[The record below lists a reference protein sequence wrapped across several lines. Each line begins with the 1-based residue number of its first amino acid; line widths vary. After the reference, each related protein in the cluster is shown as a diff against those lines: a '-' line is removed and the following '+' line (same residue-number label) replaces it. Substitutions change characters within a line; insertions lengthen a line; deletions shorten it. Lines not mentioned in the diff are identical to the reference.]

1 MSTKRRVMVSHYT
14 QNIKTNGVEPE
25 ERGEATF
32 HEFGLDLVEGEG
44 SYSIAIV
51 EWPNGEVESVNAEL
65 IRFLDSEVQH
75 EQL

>member
-1 MSTKRRVMVSHYT
+1 MSTKRKVMVSHY
-14 QNIKTNGVEPE
+14 IRCPKTGSAELKGK
-25 ERGEATF
+25 GEAIF
-32 HEFGLDLVEGEG
+32 HEFVFESFEGKG
-44 SYSIAIV
+44 SCCIAII

>member
-1 MSTKRRVMVSHYT
+1 MVSHYIR
-14 QNIKTNGVEPE
+14 NPKTGSAELKDK
-25 ERGEATF
+25 GEATF